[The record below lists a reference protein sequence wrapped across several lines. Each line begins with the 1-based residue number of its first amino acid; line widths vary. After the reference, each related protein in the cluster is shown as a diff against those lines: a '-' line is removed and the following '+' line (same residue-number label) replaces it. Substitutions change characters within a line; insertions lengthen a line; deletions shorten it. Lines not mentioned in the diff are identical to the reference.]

1 MKVVKIISVINQGG
15 EYSITATYNEID
27 EDGNVVQRNTKA
39 PTFYAVGEILDHIKA
54 IDDHVKERIK

>member
-39 PTFYAVGEILDHIKA
+39 PAF
-54 IDDHVKERIK
+54 